1 MSVSTRFEPLRS
13 YLTTRRQRFVLRDGC
28 YCVSCYAHVPCNCA
42 GECRHCEMRLQSRAS
57 EQQLLTAE
65 EIEQQRQLLMA
76 PVVRV
81 ETLCDRW
88 TGTEDRP

>member
-1 MSVSTRFEPLRS
+1 
-13 YLTTRRQRFVLRDGC
+13 
-28 YCVSCYAHVPCNCA
+28 
-42 GECRHCEMRLQSRAS
+42 MRLQSRAS